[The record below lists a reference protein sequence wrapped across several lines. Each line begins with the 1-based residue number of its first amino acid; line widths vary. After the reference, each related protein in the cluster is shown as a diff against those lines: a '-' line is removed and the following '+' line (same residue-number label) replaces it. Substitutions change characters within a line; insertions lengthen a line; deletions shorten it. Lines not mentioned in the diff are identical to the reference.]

1 MNPRIFFLALGTF
14 AIGTEGYVIAG
25 VLPHIADNLGVSLGS
40 AGLLVTAFALVYA
53 LGSPVL
59 SSLSARWPR
68 RKVLL
73 AALAIF
79 TLANGLAAL
88 APTFG
93 LLIGARIVAALGAAL
108 YTPLASAAAVA
119 LARPERRGQALSI
132 ITGGLTVA
140 IVLGVPIG
148 TFVGQA
154 FGWRMTFVLVAA
166 LSSIALLGA
175 AMMLPEIPAGPTLTL
190 RARLAPLT
198 RPAVLFALALST
210 LWITGAFTVYTYLAP
225 LLEQIGHMG
234 EAGIRVML
242 LVFGLSSMVGAFLG
256 GFSADHWGVR
266 LSIAAS
272 LVGVALSLFLL
283 PVLAATAVGAGLLM
297 VLWGIAGWSV
307 TAPQQHRLIT
317 LAPENPAVVLALN
330 GSAMYFGQALGAVL
344 GGLIVNAA
352 SVWWLGP
359 VGGALELVALTAL
372 LVAARRP
379 ATVAPAMQE
388 QAV

>member
-359 VGGALELVALTAL
+359 VGGALELVALAAL

-379 ATVAPAMQE
+379 ATIAPAMQE

>member
-359 VGGALELVALTAL
+359 VGGALELVALAAL

>member
-93 LLIGARIVAALGAAL
+93 LLIGARIVAALGAA
-108 YTPLASAAAVA
+108 
-119 LARPERRGQALSI
+119 RGQALSI

-359 VGGALELVALTAL
+359 VGGALELVALAAL

-379 ATVAPAMQE
+379 ATIAPAMQE